1 MGITNH
7 TTTMTRSELINS
19 LKSNAEVIFTYTKLN
34 GEIRQARG
42 TLLEGV
48 VPATTSTGVK
58 KNRPEDM
65 IVYWDLDK
73 NGWRSFHES
82 QLV

>member
-42 TLLEGV
+42 TLMEGF
-48 VPATTSTGVK
+48 VPATNSTGVK

-65 IVYWDLDK
+65 TVYWDLDK